1 MNMRLIFCACL
12 LIAQLFGANA
22 QSSFAIFAGPQ
33 ATSAKYTQNGQKQ
46 ETSSK
51 YGFQLGAGWKIPF
64 DNQLYFT
71 PAAFYS
77 MKGYK
82 VNLTQPS
89 FPPDPEAVNNDLR
102 MHTLELAF
110 LLQYD
115 LGKTANHFFIKA
127 GPSLDFQIKGKEKF
141 DLKNGSRREQ
151 DLVFGFGE
159 YGRYAASFLF
169 QLGYEM
175 SSGLFLYGQY
185 THGVGSF
192 NNADGGPKILHRGLG
207 ISLGYYFNKKKIVI
221 DTRNRQ

>member
-1 MNMRLIFCACL
+1 MNLRSIICILFLASQPGW
-12 LIAQLFGANA
+12 AQA
-22 QSSFAIFAGPQ
+22 QSSFGIFAGPQ
-33 ATSAKYTQNGQKQ
+33 ATSAKYTQDGQKQ

-71 PAAFYS
+71 PTAFYS

-82 VNLTQPS
+82 VDLTSPA

-102 MHTLELAF
+102 MHSLELAF

-115 LGKTANHFFIKA
+115 LGKAANHFFIKA
-127 GPSLDFQIKGKEKF
+127 GPSLDFQIMGKEKF
-141 DLKNGSRREQ
+141 ELKNGSRREQ

-169 QLGYEM
+169 QLGYETP
-175 SSGLFLYGQY
+175 SGLFVYGQY

-207 ISLGYYFNKKKIVI
+207 ISLGYYFNKKKIEL